1 MESPIYVSLSRQNA
15 LRRQMDV
22 IANNIANANTTG
34 FKRQGMLFNE
44 YLERPSLHERVSF
57 VQDRAVVRD
66 TRAGQTVQTNNT
78 LDFALTGPGYFTV
91 DTASGRRYTRAGD
104 FKLNDRRE
112 IVDKNGLPVLDDRGQ
127 SMVVP
132 NGAREIRVTADGTLS
147 TEQGQVGKFN
157 LVTFPNEQLMTEVG
171 GGLYVSDEQ
180 PTSAPEETKVQQGM
194 LEQSNVNTIVETT
207 SMIDILRQYQTNQ
220 NLITAESDRIR
231 NAIKRLAKPLA

>member
-44 YLERPSLHERVSF
+44 FLERPSLHEKVSF

-66 TRAGQTVQTNNT
+66 TRLGQTVQTNNS
-78 LDFALTGPGYFTV
+78 LDFALTGEGYFTV
-91 DTASGRRYTRAGD
+91 DTASGRRYTRAGN

-112 IVDKNGLPVLDDRGQ
+112 IVDTNGLPVLDDRGR

-132 NGAREIRVTADGTLS
+132 DNAREIRVTADGTLS

-157 LVTFPNEQLMTEVG
+157 LVTFPNEQMMTEVG
-171 GGLYVSDEQ
+171 GGLYVSDERAEA
-180 PTSAPEETKVQQGM
+180 APEGTTVAQGM

-207 SMIDILRQYQTNQ
+207 SMIEVLRQYQTNQ
-220 NLITAESDRIR
+220 KLIEAESERIR
-231 NAIKRLAKPLA
+231 AVMKRLAKPLS